1 MKHKYLKTLLPIFL
15 MTAFVHADQG
25 ASTEE
30 KKEPNFIQYH
40 NRMIVFFP
48 LHQGYERIKPDAF
61 YVGLEGYL
69 ASVLNKGNDNLLL
82 DAELRMGYNFFLN
95 GRDHLTPFAG
105 IGFVEDFFKRHDHV
119 RHNPGV
125 VYGAMG
131 FLYDHEF
138 NTIFNLGLHAKFLI
152 GGPVGNKHFDWGTPV
167 VGSDVSLPITFRF
180 GHKRHWDYR
189 IEPFNIYLHGSNDSQ
204 DYWGFRNSLG
214 YRF

>member
-69 ASVLNKGNDNLLL
+69 ASVLNKGNDNLLDKATL
-82 DAELRMGYNFFLN
+82 FL
-95 GRDHLTPFAG
+95 
-105 IGFVEDFFKRHDHV
+105 
-119 RHNPGV
+119 
-125 VYGAMG
+125 
-131 FLYDHEF
+131 
-138 NTIFNLGLHAKFLI
+138 
-152 GGPVGNKHFDWGTPV
+152 
-167 VGSDVSLPITFRF
+167 
-180 GHKRHWDYR
+180 
-189 IEPFNIYLHGSNDSQ
+189 
-204 DYWGFRNSLG
+204 
-214 YRF
+214 